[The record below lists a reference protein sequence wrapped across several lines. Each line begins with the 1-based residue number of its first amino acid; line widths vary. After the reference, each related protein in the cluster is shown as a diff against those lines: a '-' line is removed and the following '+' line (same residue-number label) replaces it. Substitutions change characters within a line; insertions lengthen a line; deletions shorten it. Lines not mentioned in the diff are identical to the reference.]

1 MTKQA
6 ALKAPS
12 LVINGKTYRVKK
24 RLKLLRKMFG
34 MQSSD
39 LEMESIEGMEAM
51 YQFIIDCFAD
61 DSLTIEDLE
70 GSLDIDEFFEFFGN
84 TVVYLK
90 ESMSRKMESMPKN
103 VPGASQQ

>member
-1 MTKQA
+1 MTKQT

-12 LVINGKTYRVKK
+12 LQINGKTFRVKK
-24 RLKLLRKMFG
+24 RLKLLRKMFD
-34 MQSSD
+34 MQNSD

-51 YQFIIDCFAD
+51 YQFVIDCFGD

-70 GSLDIDEFFEFFGN
+70 YSMDIDEFFGFFGE

-90 ESMSRKMESMPKN
+90 EAMKRKMDSMPKN
-103 VPGASQQ
+103 VPGASQ